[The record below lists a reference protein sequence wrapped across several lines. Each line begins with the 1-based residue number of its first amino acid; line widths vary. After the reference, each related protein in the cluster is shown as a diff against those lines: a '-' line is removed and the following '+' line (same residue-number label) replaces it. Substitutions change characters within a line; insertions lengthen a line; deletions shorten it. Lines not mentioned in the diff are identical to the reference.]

1 MKTTATPP
9 SFSVI
14 MVIVC
19 LKAMSVTTLMI
30 VEITVMKRTVVV
42 VHQLVR
48 YNTLTFQ
55 EWYRRLYSARSKH
68 SFALRQITDTEKR
81 SARLS

>member
-55 EWYRRLYSARSKH
+55 EWYRRLYSARS
-68 SFALRQITDTEKR
+68 FALRQITDTEKR